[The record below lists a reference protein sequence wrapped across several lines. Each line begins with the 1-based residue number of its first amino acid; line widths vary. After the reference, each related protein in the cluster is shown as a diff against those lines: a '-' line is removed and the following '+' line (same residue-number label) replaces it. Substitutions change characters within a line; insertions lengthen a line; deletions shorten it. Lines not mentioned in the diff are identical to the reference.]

1 MKASKE
7 LSDCEKGFGEKD
19 VGNVEVIPGSPN
31 EDALPIHLPEKLSR
45 WNRTIQSLSGLEARG
60 ISRVQPTE
68 REVPTL
74 AALVQMAL
82 MWYSANITL
91 NNLAVGFLGPLLFE
105 LGFLDSAL
113 IVVFACFLGSIG
125 PAYMAI
131 WGPQSGNRTM
141 VVARYFMGY
150 WPAKLTTVLNLII
163 MVGYG
168 TISCIIGGQVLSAVS
183 GGTMSVVVGIIL
195 IALICWAIAVF
206 GMKPFHIYEKYQSI
220 PQTIVLF
227 ILVGSAGPHFN
238 ASLQSVGNSAT
249 IAANRLS
256 FFSLQLSVP
265 LSWAGAS
272 SDFFVY
278 YPENSSK
285 RMVFAMTFI
294 GLSVSFI
301 FVNLLG
307 VGLASGV
314 STDAGWG
321 TAYSTSS
328 GALLLAGFDGLG
340 GFGKFCAV
348 VVALGLCSN
357 VVPSIYAA
365 ALDFQVLGKVWKA
378 IPRYTWATVAAI
390 IYLICAVAGRDHLF
404 LIFQNFLAL
413 MGYWLAMFIMI
424 VLEEHII
431 FRRNQGFDWAAY
443 EDKTKLPVGVA
454 ALISFLVGWVGPI
467 LGMYQV
473 WWTGPVARY
482 MGDTGGDLG
491 IWLGMAFTAV
501 VFPPLR
507 FVELR
512 QIRR

>member
-1 MKASKE
+1 
-7 LSDCEKGFGEKD
+7 
-19 VGNVEVIPGSPN
+19 
-31 EDALPIHLPEKLSR
+31 
-45 WNRTIQSLSGLEARG
+45 
-60 ISRVQPTE
+60 
-68 REVPTL
+68 
-74 AALVQMAL
+74 
-82 MWYSANITL
+82 
-91 NNLAVGFLGPLLFE
+91 
-105 LGFLDSAL
+105 
-113 IVVFACFLGSIG
+113 
-125 PAYMAI
+125 
-131 WGPQSGNRTM
+131 
-141 VVARYFMGY
+141 
-150 WPAKLTTVLNLII
+150 

-183 GGTMSVVVGIIL
+183 GGTMSVVVGIVI

-227 ILVGSAGPHFN
+227 ILIGSAGPHFN

-278 YPENSSK
+278 YPESSSK
-285 RMVFAMTFI
+285 PMVFAMTFV
-294 GLSVSFI
+294 GLSISFI

-314 STDAGWG
+314 STNPGWD

-340 GFGKFCAV
+340 EFGKFCAV

-357 VVPSIYAA
+357 AVPSIYAA

-378 IPRYTWATVAAI
+378 IPRYVWATVTSI
-390 IYLICAVAGRDHLF
+390 IYLVCAVAGRDHLF

-413 MGYWLAMFIMI
+413 MGYWLAMLIMI
-424 VLEEHII
+424 VSEEHLI
-431 FRRNQGFDWAAY
+431 FRRNRGFDWTAY
-443 EDKTKLPVGVA
+443 EDPSRLPLGVA
-454 ALISFLVGWVGPI
+454 ALASFLVGWVGPI

-473 WWTGPVARY
+473 WWTGPVAHHL
-482 MGDTGGDLG
+482 GDTGALSRIEALKEQSGKESMSSFAPAVNPDQGCLS
-491 IWLGMAFTAV
+491 FTLSLQHLHAA
-501 VFPPLR
+501 PATSSSSLIS
-507 FVELR
+507 LD
-512 QIRR
+512 

>member
-1 MKASKE
+1 MQASKE
-7 LSDCEKGFGEKD
+7 PLGSERGLGEKD
-19 VGNVEVIPGSPN
+19 LGTFELSSAPTSS
-31 EDALPIHLPEKLSR
+31 EEALPIHVPVKLSR
-45 WNRTIQSLSGLEARG
+45 WNRTIQSVSGLEARG
-60 ISRVQPTE
+60 ISRVRPDE
-68 REVPTL
+68 REAPSL
-74 AALVQMAL
+74 AAFVQMAI

-113 IVVFACFLGSIG
+113 I
-125 PAYMAI
+125 
-131 WGPQSGNRTM
+131 

-183 GGTMSVVVGIIL
+183 GG
-195 IALICWAIAVF
+195 C
-206 GMKPFHIYEKYQSI
+206 
-220 PQTIVLF
+220 
-227 ILVGSAGPHFN
+227 AGPHFN

-285 RMVFAMTFI
+285 PMVFAMTFI
-294 GLSVSFI
+294 GLSVSFT
-301 FVNLLG
+301 FVNLIG

-314 STDAGWG
+314 STNPGWD
-321 TAYSTSS
+321 TAYKTSS

-348 VVALGLCSN
+348 VIALGLCSN
-357 VVPSIYAA
+357 AVPSLYAA

-378 IPRYTWATVAAI
+378 IPRYAWATVAAI
-390 IYLICAVAGRDHLF
+390 IYLVCSVAGRDHLF

-413 MGYWLAMFIMI
+413 MGYWLAIFITI
-424 VLEEHII
+424 VLEEHMI
-431 FRRNQGFDWAAY
+431 FRRHKGCDWAAY

-454 ALISFLVGWVGPI
+454 ALLSFLIGWVGPI

-473 WWTGPVARY
+473 WWTGPVASHI
-482 MGDTGGDLG
+482 GDAGGDLG
-491 IWLGMAFTAV
+491 IWLGIAFTAMV
-501 VFPPLR
+501 YPPLR

-512 QIRR
+512 QIGR